1 MDFVFALSFYLCGI
15 LGDFLMSKI
24 GQARV
29 VTPVYFSQF
38 SIHIRADIYRTL
50 AFIHNFQL
58 G

>member
-1 MDFVFALSFYLCGI
+1 
-15 LGDFLMSKI
+15 MSKI